1 MKLILKKMIIKKQ
14 DYKSS
19 YKLLDD
25 DDEYEAL
32 WIEIDKFIN
41 KENIIYP
48 KQILNIL

>member
-1 MKLILKKMIIKKQ
+1 MFYDVTIKNE

-32 WIEIDKFIN
+32 WIEIDKFKN